1 MPTPQIN
8 LDTFADGALKER
20 ANETIRQVL
29 ANIADPNTDAKK
41 KRSVTITLHFTG
53 NEQRNLASV
62 DIEAK
67 AKLVPARSVGT
78 SVLIDEDLNGLV
90 VGQELV
96 SGIKGQTM
104 IADSGEIVTDVGQ
117 PIDEV
122 EENNNI
128 VDFRKTQNN

>member
-1 MPTPQIN
+1 MPTPEIN

-20 ANETIRQVL
+20 ANESIRKVL
-29 ANIADPNTDAKK
+29 ANIADPNTDPSK
-41 KRSVTITLHFTG
+41 KRSVTITLHFSG
-53 NEQRNLASV
+53 NEQRNLANV
-62 DIEAK
+62 DIESK
-67 AKLVPARSVGT
+67 EKLVPARSVGT
-78 SVLIDEDLNGLV
+78 SVLIDQDGDGQV
-90 VGQELV
+90 VGQELL

-117 PIDEV
+117 PINEL